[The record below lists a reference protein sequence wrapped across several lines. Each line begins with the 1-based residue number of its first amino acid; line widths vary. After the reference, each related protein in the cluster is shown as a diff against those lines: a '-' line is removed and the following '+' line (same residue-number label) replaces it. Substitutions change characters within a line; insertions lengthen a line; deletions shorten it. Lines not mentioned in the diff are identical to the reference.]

1 MSTCTILNLNKE
13 PSKLYDKLVE
23 VFGNEDLALIEY
35 RKVMGP
41 TFRDQFGDWKHNY
54 MNPTSENLSDVG
66 LMDGAEPKVKHD
78 VINDLWFYVD
88 RNGDKMFVDKM
99 KLSEFETFEID
110 DVVGHL
116 FSRFAKEHEQPNLG
130 EWSGTTSESGL
141 VLDSIDRS
149 IAALRDDIV
158 FSGKHTAEQKQ
169 DLLEKVDRVENDR
182 LAFRSELIV
191 AITGL
196 GVKVRE
202 RVFDANGKLE
212 SEVSEEDK
220 GGGVNIKDSFETS
233 TKQSATVKTKIWLSQ
248 IERRVQKDGLSNPI
262 KDGFLQTESFADFD
276 DVWNTLNRI
285 LVDTVGYGE
294 GQATADVF
302 DLMIDKLKGFANTK
316 PFLDHVIERL
326 ESARKTGD
334 TQMLNEFVQ
343 AFSKTTLNYFVT
355 QVNSGEYSV
364 LNATASGSRRQQIT
378 GDWMNNFEAT
388 WMGEGGVITEDDQQ
402 EIKELNVEL
411 RDLKKQWGVLA
422 KSAGTNVEA
431 AGYKETM
438 ASPEAFEIL
447 NNLLSLLDDLGAPG
461 LQLEDISMLVA
472 MNGGVKEHTRAIS
485 RIFNATDYAIGEVL
499 KGINDKNQFL
509 DKDGEVPNIF
519 KREKY
524 LLAFADAVGFRET
537 NINET
542 SVLLSQGKTGYAISN
557 PTYITNRVN
566 RWKQESKL
574 ASSHY
579 DQHSTEMTTELG
591 NLGNNP
597 DLKNSE
603 WLNYLL
609 AKGEGL
615 STKGRVKES
624 AKRIDNLTVGL
635 DSSFTT
641 QGRND
646 SVTNTDI
653 TTNDNIN
660 ANLAQILNSVLG
672 ENRKSMFP
680 TIIAA
685 DKSRRVLFE
694 GFETTEFGFK
704 IGVDGKLFVPDAAL
718 GVSMGYFK
726 DEYNR
731 MRRVMRENKTLD
743 ATKQIVHYHGKDGN
757 GTKSQIFPELSR
769 ENTDPAFQD
778 FRDAFYNVDTFSDPT
793 HEGLSTSQEDLLRE
807 HMRKSISDRV
817 KEHDNT
823 LSNLDGKS
831 TQLMQHYANNSVGLA
846 GDYFMNGLISSVEY
860 TKLFSGDPAYYKNTA
875 DLIKRIPATY
885 TDGLQLRLDSSDSL
899 VFNTAT
905 IEGVEVASRYIQ
917 KIKESV
923 KDKSIADAYD
933 IDKKGKGGV
942 NTTDAQ
948 AWITP
953 RRWKFL
959 KEKLGQWSDAHT
971 AVYEKMQKGKTL
983 GTEEAKLAAQP
994 LKGVYF
1000 EINDGRPVYLK
1011 YSQAVLIPSL
1021 VKGTPMEA
1029 LYDKMTK
1036 DANGK
1041 PIPDSEAQNEIHEV
1055 ITIDG
1060 VKVGAMAPTRINKDG
1075 TTDMLTG
1082 DDLVL
1087 NPTKLNNRGWKL
1099 QQDLPIKRMHETN
1112 VGSQIQKNI
1121 FEGLDVDGLYD
1132 YEGGM
1137 DGREIAQSMHNT
1149 ISALSDMGK
1158 DRVRDKF
1165 GIDENNVM
1173 TDTSKLYN
1181 ALIEEFKDRGGN
1193 DNIVLALQK
1202 GFPFDAIPQIKGK
1215 VESILMSMISREI
1228 LKVSTNGGS
1237 FIQVSPFGLETVNNF
1252 EDKDYS
1258 NQHVSKEIQDVY
1270 DNNPEI
1276 SKLGSVKE
1284 YSAYL
1289 DTIFP
1294 DSEIG
1299 DVLYHGSSQFGFE
1312 EFSKN
1317 KLGEYTG
1324 APSAKEGFFFSNSK
1338 ENSLSAYTAN
1348 IDKDVSFGDDGSIEG
1363 VEGSFGLDEI
1373 DMLIE
1378 DVESDSNFR
1387 NDDHVYQKIDW
1398 IKDKPI
1404 KYTKHKRSEY
1414 GKDVVISEKEYL
1426 SAKEDRLSFLKLE
1439 KTKLI
1444 RKDSK
1449 SRVYNILL
1457 NSKKLN
1463 KFDDKGEHYREQ
1475 SYFDRIKETKEEGKD
1490 GLVIKNTFD
1499 PLLNDVY
1506 VVFEPEQIH
1515 IIGNKKDILG
1525 FKKFADKT
1533 PSGIIIASKNY
1544 NGEGLLPPRIDKKTG
1559 KVLPGQAMIPH
1570 SAAVEL
1576 LKKQGI
1582 DLAGKKMKD
1591 VIHLLDPSALE
1602 MITYRIPNQGM
1613 SSNDYLE
1620 IVAILPDGVG
1630 DSIVVY
1636 DGLPAKTGSDF
1647 DIDKLFAMQNHLVYD
1662 PEIGRLEKLAE
1673 HNVHLAV
1680 KTPGRFKKGV
1690 YQEPVMHTQTEID
1703 KMLLENDLVA
1713 QYKAVLN
1720 SPATYDNMM
1729 RSIDG
1734 AQLQDDISGKKDA
1747 NGVRQGG
1754 LFPEGTYKN
1763 MELFSPLTQ
1772 LETKRAYL
1780 SGKFGVAQT
1789 ANQLVDHSMNQLLDV
1804 RMHTWL
1810 GIGNSREET
1819 INGKKRRISYFD
1831 TETQDGHSIADNLSA
1846 FLNAYVDIA
1855 KDPYISRA
1863 NHNAITANTTFM
1875 LLRSGAPLKWVNRFI
1890 GQPILKELVELQ
1902 MEQQSITAKSIE
1914 LKGERASPIDVI
1926 MQKYGVAALEQNPSG
1941 NTVAKLG
1948 EARLEKIIRDPGT
1961 ATPEDLR
1968 QILSAWTFLQEKGK
1982 NFGEAVIAAK
1992 ADTNG
1997 PGASNVER
2005 LVNKNKIEK
2014 VLSEGVILGYG
2025 EKFQDTMLGTYTE
2038 NSINWVGEVMA
2049 STNLFWSGNREMRG
2063 MYDAISM
2070 ETGNGPSLV
2079 NLDLA
2084 KAIES
2089 NMYTYLMAGTSVF
2102 EGNTNPDAWAYLTR
2116 ELPKEINNRKTDAG
2130 KTTGN
2135 AFLDALNIE
2144 TVKGQVFLGLDSK
2157 NKPTKW
2163 QNDMYRGWSALYNS
2177 YLTNEDGSISEE
2189 THPDK
2194 LLAVN
2199 LARYS
2204 FANSGFQ
2211 NNLAQF
2217 FTSLPH
2223 QILSD
2228 FRVTGEVR
2236 DIFNQMAENQ
2246 GDQNFVDQFQRHNSA
2261 DSNVVKSLKENQ
2273 VTGNQ
2278 LVFAYKPS
2286 KFKSK
2291 ELGSVR
2297 KIGKKE
2303 VRVFPK
2309 FVTRKV
2315 SPIDAQGNPLMGPK
2329 VDQLYEMFGT
2339 IKVED
2344 AEGNDM
2350 SVPVYS
2356 LTFKMGAKV
2365 GKFKRFEYIRGEE
2378 ALQSNEWVNNVSEEK
2393 KLRVDNYKRAAKV
2406 KYKKTFKELDGSEFS
2421 EAKLAAES
2429 NQVLSDMQVLK
2440 ESLDEVMKLKDINCK

>member
-66 LMDGAEPKVKHD
+66 LMDGSEPKVKHD

-116 FSRFAKEHEQPNLG
+116 FSRFAKEHEQFNLG

-202 RVFDANGKLE
+202 RVFDANGELE

-248 IERRVQKDGLSNPI
+248 IERRVQKDGLSSPI

-302 DLMIDKLKGFANTK
+302 DLMIDKLKGFAYTK
-316 PFLDHVIERL
+316 PFLDHVIGKL
-326 ESARKTGD
+326 ETARKTGD

-422 KSAGTNVEA
+422 KSAGTNTDA
-431 AGYKETM
+431 AGYKEVM

-472 MNGGVKEHTRAIS
+472 MNGGEKEHTRAIS

-509 DKDGEVPNIF
+509 DKEGQVPNIF

-537 NINET
+537 NRNET

-597 DLKNSE
+597 DLKNSQ
-603 WLNYLL
+603 WLNHLL

-615 STKGRVKES
+615 STKERVKES
-624 AKRIDNLTVGL
+624 AKRISELTVGL

-672 ENRKSMFP
+672 DNRKSMFP

-718 GVSMGYFK
+718 EVSMGYFK

-778 FRDAFYNVDTFSDPT
+778 FRDAFYKVDTFSDPT

-807 HMRKSISDRV
+807 HMRSSISDRV

-831 TQLMQHYANNSVGLA
+831 TQLMQHYSGNPVGLA

-899 VFNTAT
+899 IFNIAT
-905 IEGVEVASRYIQ
+905 IEGVEVASKYIQ

-923 KDKSIADAYD
+923 KDKSIAKAYEN
-933 IDKKGKGGV
+933 V

-971 AVYEKMQKGKTL
+971 AVYEKMQKGETL
-983 GTEEAKLAAQP
+983 GTKEAKLAAQP

-1075 TTDMLTG
+1075 TTEMLTG
-1082 DDLVL
+1082 ADLVL

-1121 FEGLDVDGLYD
+1121 FEGLDVDGSYD

-1237 FIQVSPFGLETVNNF
+1237 FIQVSPFGLE
-1252 EDKDYS
+1252 
-1258 NQHVSKEIQDVY
+1258 
-1270 DNNPEI
+1270 
-1276 SKLGSVKE
+1276 
-1284 YSAYL
+1284 
-1289 DTIFP
+1289 
-1294 DSEIG
+1294 
-1299 DVLYHGSSQFGFE
+1299 
-1312 EFSKN
+1312 
-1317 KLGEYTG
+1317 
-1324 APSAKEGFFFSNSK
+1324 
-1338 ENSLSAYTAN
+1338 
-1348 IDKDVSFGDDGSIEG
+1348 
-1363 VEGSFGLDEI
+1363 
-1373 DMLIE
+1373 
-1378 DVESDSNFR
+1378 
-1387 NDDHVYQKIDW
+1387 KI
-1398 IKDKPI
+1398 
-1404 KYTKHKRSEY
+1404 
-1414 GKDVVISEKEYL
+1414 GKD
-1426 SAKEDRLSFLKLE
+1426 
-1439 KTKLI
+1439 
-1444 RKDSK
+1444 
-1449 SRVYNILL
+1449 
-1457 NSKKLN
+1457 
-1463 KFDDKGEHYREQ
+1463 
-1475 SYFDRIKETKEEGKD
+1475 
-1490 GLVIKNTFD
+1490 
-1499 PLLNDVY
+1499 
-1506 VVFEPEQIH
+1506 
-1515 IIGNKKDILG
+1515 
-1525 FKKFADKT
+1525 
-1533 PSGIIIASKNY
+1533 SGIIVASKEY

-1690 YQEPVMHTQTEID
+1690 YQEPVMHTETEIN

-1734 AQLQDDISGKKDA
+1734 AQLQDDISGKKDD
-1747 NGVRQGG
+1747 NGVRQEG

-1763 MELFSPLTQ
+1763 MDLFSPLTQ

-1819 INGKKRRISYFD
+1819 INGKKRRISFFD

-1875 LLRSGAPLKWVNRFI
+1875 LLRAGAPLKWVNRFI

-1914 LKGERASPIDVI
+1914 LKGEKASPIDVV

-1941 NTVAKLG
+1941 NTVAQLG

-1961 ATPEDLR
+1961 ATPEDLG

-2144 TVKGQVFLGLDSK
+2144 TVKGEVFLGLDSK
-2157 NKPTKW
+2157 DKPTKW

-2339 IKVED
+2339 IKSED

>member
-66 LMDGAEPKVKHD
+66 LMDGSEPKVKHD

-116 FSRFAKEHEQPNLG
+116 FSRFAKEHEQFNLG

-202 RVFDANGKLE
+202 RVFDANGELE

-388 WMGEGGVITEDDQQ
+388 WMGENGVITEDDQQ
-402 EIKELNVEL
+402 EIKELNLEL

-422 KSAGTNVEA
+422 KAAGTNVEA

-472 MNGGVKEHTRAIS
+472 MNGGVKEHTRAIA

-509 DKDGEVPNIF
+509 DKEGQVPNIF

-537 NINET
+537 NRNET

-597 DLKNSE
+597 DLKNSQ
-603 WLNYLL
+603 WLNHLL

-624 AKRIDNLTVGL
+624 AKRISELTVGL

-672 ENRKSMFP
+672 DNRKSMFP

-694 GFETTEFGFK
+694 GFETMEFGFK
-704 IGVDGKLFVPDAAL
+704 IGVDGALVVPDAA
-718 GVSMGYFK
+718 VDVASGYFK

-731 MRRVMRENKTLD
+731 MRRVMRENETLD
-743 ATKQIVHYHGKDGN
+743 ATKQIVHFHGKDGN

-769 ENTDPAFQD
+769 ENTDPAFQE
-778 FRDAFYNVDTFSDPT
+778 FRDAFYKVDTFSDPT
-793 HEGLSTSQEDLLRE
+793 HEGLSTSQEDMLKS
-807 HMRKSISDRV
+807 HIRKSISDRV

-831 TQLMQHYANNSVGLA
+831 TQLMQHYSGNPAGLA

-899 VFNTAT
+899 IFNTAT
-905 IEGVEVASRYIQ
+905 IEGVEVASKYIQ

-923 KDKSIADAYD
+923 KDKSIAKAYEN
-933 IDKKGKGGV
+933 V

-971 AVYEKMQKGKTL
+971 AVYEKMQKGETL
-983 GTEEAKLAAQP
+983 GTKEAKLAAQP

-1036 DANGK
+1036 DANGN

-1060 VKVGAMAPTRINKDG
+1060 VKVGAMAPTRINEDG
-1075 TTDMLTG
+1075 TTEMLTG
-1082 DDLVL
+1082 ADLVL

-1121 FEGLDVDGLYD
+1121 FEGLDVDGSYD

-1158 DRVRDKF
+1158 DRVKDKF

-1237 FIQVSPFGLETVNNF
+1237 FIQVSPFGLE
-1252 EDKDYS
+1252 
-1258 NQHVSKEIQDVY
+1258 
-1270 DNNPEI
+1270 
-1276 SKLGSVKE
+1276 
-1284 YSAYL
+1284 
-1289 DTIFP
+1289 
-1294 DSEIG
+1294 
-1299 DVLYHGSSQFGFE
+1299 
-1312 EFSKN
+1312 
-1317 KLGEYTG
+1317 
-1324 APSAKEGFFFSNSK
+1324 
-1338 ENSLSAYTAN
+1338 
-1348 IDKDVSFGDDGSIEG
+1348 
-1363 VEGSFGLDEI
+1363 
-1373 DMLIE
+1373 
-1378 DVESDSNFR
+1378 
-1387 NDDHVYQKIDW
+1387 KI
-1398 IKDKPI
+1398 
-1404 KYTKHKRSEY
+1404 
-1414 GKDVVISEKEYL
+1414 GKD
-1426 SAKEDRLSFLKLE
+1426 
-1439 KTKLI
+1439 
-1444 RKDSK
+1444 
-1449 SRVYNILL
+1449 
-1457 NSKKLN
+1457 
-1463 KFDDKGEHYREQ
+1463 
-1475 SYFDRIKETKEEGKD
+1475 
-1490 GLVIKNTFD
+1490 
-1499 PLLNDVY
+1499 
-1506 VVFEPEQIH
+1506 
-1515 IIGNKKDILG
+1515 
-1525 FKKFADKT
+1525 
-1533 PSGIIIASKNY
+1533 SGIIVASKKY

-1734 AQLQDDISGKKDA
+1734 AQLQDDISGKKDD
-1747 NGVRQGG
+1747 NGVRQEG

-1763 MELFSPLTQ
+1763 MDLFSPLTQ

-1819 INGKKRRISYFD
+1819 INGKKRRISFFD

-1875 LLRSGAPLKWVNRFI
+1875 LLRAGAPLKWVNRFI

-1914 LKGERASPIDVI
+1914 LKGEKASPIDVV

-1941 NTVAKLG
+1941 NTVAQLG
-1948 EARLEKIIRDPGT
+1948 EARLEKIIRDPST

-2025 EKFQDTMLGTYTE
+2025 EKFEDTMLGTYTE

-2084 KAIES
+2084 KSIES

-2144 TVKGQVFLGLDSK
+2144 TVKGEVFLGLDSK
-2157 NKPTKW
+2157 DKPTKW

-2236 DIFNQMAENQ
+2236 DIFNQMADNQ

-2278 LVFAYKPS
+2278 LVFAYKPA

-2339 IKVED
+2339 IKSED
-2344 AEGNDM
+2344 AEGD
-2350 SVPVYS
+2350 SVQVPVYS

-2393 KLRVDNYKRAAKV
+2393 KVRVDNYKRAAKV

-2421 EAKLAAES
+2421 EQKLAAEAQ
-2429 NQVLSDMQVLK
+2429 QVLTDMQVLK